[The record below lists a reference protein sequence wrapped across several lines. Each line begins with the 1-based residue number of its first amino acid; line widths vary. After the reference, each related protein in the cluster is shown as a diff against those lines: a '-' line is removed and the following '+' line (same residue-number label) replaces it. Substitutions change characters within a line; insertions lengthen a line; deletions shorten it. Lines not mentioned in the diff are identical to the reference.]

1 MIQFSI
7 SMELEG
13 FVNIFHFLLI
23 MLIYFSTELFLQNLI
38 HDMNFQLRDQMRS
51 TFHFFLRVQICFS
64 IELTYISAL
73 SRGWGNFQS
82 RRN

>member
-7 SMELEG
+7 SKELEG
-13 FVNIFHFLLI
+13 FVSIFHFLLI

-38 HDMNFQLRDQMRS
+38 HDMNFKLRRDQMRFAS

-73 SRGWGNFQS
+73 SLNFQ
-82 RRN
+82 